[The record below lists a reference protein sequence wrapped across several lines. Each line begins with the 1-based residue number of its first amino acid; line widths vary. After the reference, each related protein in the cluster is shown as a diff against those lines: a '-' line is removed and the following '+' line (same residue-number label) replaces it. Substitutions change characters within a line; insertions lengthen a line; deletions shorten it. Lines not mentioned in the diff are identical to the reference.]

1 MENIKRFQ
9 EEAQAL
15 LGFSLTDAQM
25 AAFVCY
31 GDELR
36 AWNRKMNLTAIED
49 PVNIRRKHFLDSL
62 SCHLAMKDAPKAQVV
77 DVGAGAGFPG
87 LPLKI
92 LYPEMH
98 LTLVE
103 SVKKKTWF
111 ISHMV
116 AVLKLQGVEVLSA
129 RAETVGQDPAHRE
142 RYDWAIARAVAGLS
156 TLVEYLLPLVR
167 VGGRALAQK
176 GESAAHEVEE
186 ALNAIDILGGRVAES
201 LPVEIPGVDEQRHL
215 IVIEKVSPTPEKYP
229 RRVGMPA
236 KRPLR

>member
-1 MENIKRFQ
+1 MEDIKRLQ

-15 LGFSLTDAQM
+15 LGFSLTDAQV
-25 AAFVCY
+25 AAFLCY
-31 GDELR
+31 ADELR

-49 PVNIRRKHFLDSL
+49 PVDIRRKHFLDSL
-62 SCHLAMKDAPKAQVV
+62 SCHLAMGDTSKAQVV

-87 LPLKI
+87 LPLKL
-92 LYPEMH
+92 LYPEMR

-116 AVLKLQGVEVLSA
+116 AVLKLQGVEVLTA
-129 RAETVGQDPAHRE
+129 RAEEVGQDPAYRE
-142 RYDWAIARAVAGLS
+142 RYDWAIARAVAGLP
-156 TLVEYLLPLVR
+156 TLAEYLLPLVR

-176 GESAAHEVEE
+176 GGGTAHEVEE
-186 ALNAIDILGGRVAES
+186 AHNAIDVLGGRVAES
-201 LPVEIPGVDEQRHL
+201 ILVEIPGVDEQRHL
-215 IVIEKVSPTPEKYP
+215 IVIEKISPTPEKYP
-229 RRVGMPA
+229 RRVGVPA